1 LGAAVIVRPDVSLLL
16 RPGNVLPG
24 ETFTAIVVLKTRVR
38 MRIDAISLHVEGRE
52 HSALSE
58 AVPSHG
64 ILDEHRHLGPMVIE
78 KGEQR
83 VGVELTM
90 PANAPPSYQGNSSRI
105 DYEIGVHVQ
114 MKWGRGKRAS
124 FALPV
129 RHPPRDLPSPD
140 PTTYSS
146 SGAAQRELYI
156 EASLDSTWV
165 RAGQLLAG
173 AFALF
178 NMRDPIRE
186 VEISLVAVER
196 AGSREVTSRTYAQRV
211 AINAGV
217 EGAPTPLAFRVPNDV
232 PPSFR
237 TTLFELCWHLQIETV
252 SLFGKVI
259 TLRIPVHVGP
269 ADAKDKTAPEP
280 NKVRRVPPVGRE
292 RRAII
297 WATVAEESGLEN
309 DVDSERMSVH
319 VGPVRVTFLLQQVGD
334 GANDT
339 VGTLIWPSL
348 GMDLDVTSREGSWV
362 PNGRHRGQVA
372 SLMTPDIQQ
381 ALQRFEDVRVDDR
394 GAYVRAPGVTHSTD
408 LLRSFVGSVLAV
420 ARLFAAKMDNL
431 PMPPEV
437 APHRGNWT
445 AFAERVSGKLEPG
458 RPWIHDGV
466 YGMDRIELGIVWDA
480 AKNPHTVL
488 RGILDPPLT
497 KQLDRALH
505 GAEVGARVLDL
516 MTELEGRG
524 ESLRVGPEAIVL
536 ERAGVLAEPNDAD
549 PDFELMSRLAR
560 ALRGDLGHG
569 PFR

>member
-1 LGAAVIVRPDVSLLL
+1 MIVRPDVSLLL
-16 RPGNVLPG
+16 RPGHVLPG
-24 ETFTAIVVLKTRVR
+24 ETFTAIVVLKARTR
-38 MRIDAISLHVEGRE
+38 MSIDGISLHVEGHE
-52 HSALSE
+52 HSTLSE
-58 AVPSHG
+58 AIARHDIV
-64 ILDEHRHLGPMVIE
+64 DEHRQLGPMVLE
-78 KGEQR
+78 RGEQR
-83 VGVELTM
+83 VSAELTV
-90 PANAPPSYQGNSSRI
+90 PASAPPSYRGNTSRV

-114 MKWGRGKRAS
+114 MSWGRGKRAS

-178 NMRDPIRE
+178 NMRTAVRE

-196 AGSREVTSRTYAQRV
+196 AGSREVTSRAYAQRV
-211 AINAGV
+211 AIGTGV
-217 EGAPTPLAFRVPNDV
+217 EGEPTPLAFRVPNDV

-252 SLFGKVI
+252 PVFGKAL

-297 WATVAEESGLEN
+297 WAAVAEESGLEN

-339 VGTLIWPSL
+339 VGTLIWPAL
-348 GMDLDVTSREGSWV
+348 GMDLDVTSRDGSWV

-394 GAYVRAPGVTHSTD
+394 GAYMRAPGVTHSID
-408 LLRSFVGSVLAV
+408 LLRSFVSSVLSV
-420 ARLFAAKMDNL
+420 AHLFAAKMDNL
-431 PMPPEV
+431 PMPPQV

-445 AFAERVSGKLEPG
+445 AFAERISGKLEPG

-466 YGMDRIELGIVWDA
+466 YGMDRIELGIGWDH
-480 AKNPHTVL
+480 AKKPRTIL
-488 RGILDPPLT
+488 RAILDPPLT
-497 KQLDRALH
+497 KQIDRALD
-505 GAEVGARVLDL
+505 GAEVGARVLEL
-516 MTELEGRG
+516 MSELESRG
-524 ESLRVGPEAIVL
+524 QSLRVGPEAIVL
-536 ERAGVLAEPNDAD
+536 EKPGVLAEPNDAD

-560 ALRGDLGHG
+560 VLRGDLGHG

>member
-1 LGAAVIVRPDVSLLL
+1 VLVRPNVTLLL
-16 RPGNVLPG
+16 RPGSVVPG
-24 ETFTAIVVLKTRVR
+24 ESFTAIVVMKTRVR
-38 MRIDAISLHVEGRE
+38 MSIDGIDVRVEGRE
-52 HSALSE
+52 RCALSE
-58 AVPSHG
+58 VVAHRG
-64 ILDEHRHLGPMVIE
+64 IVDEEWQHGPMTLE

-83 VGVELTM
+83 VRAEFTM
-90 PANAPPSYQGNSSRI
+90 PASAPPSYQGNSSHI
-105 DYEIGVHVQ
+105 DYEIGVHVRRP
-114 MKWGRGKRAS
+114 WGRGRQAS

-129 RHPPRDLPSPD
+129 RHPPRDLPAAD

-178 NMRDPIRE
+178 NMRNPVRE
-186 VEISLVAVER
+186 VEISLVALER
-196 AGSREVTSRTYAQRV
+196 AGSREVSSRTYSQRV
-211 AINAGV
+211 ALAASV

-237 TTLFELCWHLQIETV
+237 TPMFELCWHLQIETV
-252 SLFGKVI
+252 ALFEKRT
-259 TLRIPVHVGP
+259 TLRIPIHVGP
-269 ADAKDKTAPEP
+269 PDAKDKTAQEP

-292 RRAII
+292 RRAIV
-297 WATVAEESGLEN
+297 WAKVAEESGLEN
-309 DVDSERMSVH
+309 DVDQERMSVH

-339 VGTLIWPSL
+339 VGTLMWPPL
-348 GMDLDVTSREGSWV
+348 GMELDVTSRAGSWV

-372 SLMTPDIQQ
+372 ALMTPDIQQ

-394 GAYVRAPGVTHSTD
+394 GAYVRAAGVTHSIE
-408 LLRSFVGSVLAV
+408 LLRSFVGAVLSV
-420 ARLFAAKMDNL
+420 ARLFAAKMDHL

-437 APHRGNWT
+437 ARYRGNWT

-466 YGMDRIELGIVWDA
+466 YGMDRIELGIAWDH
-480 AKNPHTVL
+480 AKQPRTIL
-488 RGILDPPLT
+488 RAILDPPLT
-497 KQLDRALH
+497 KQIERALH
-505 GAEVGARVLDL
+505 GAEVGPRVLEL
-516 MTELEGRG
+516 MSELESRG
-524 ESLRVGPEAIVL
+524 QSLRVGPEAIVL
-536 ERAGVLAEPNDAD
+536 EKPGVLAEPNDAD

-560 ALRGDLGHG
+560 LLRGDLGRG